1 MNFLRNNLLPVLIVA
16 VTIIIVMMY
25 AVKVVQKTSVE
36 VTETLV
42 VFRDGIIRFVEF
54 GERFVNAA
62 EKIPEA
68 IKSWRL
74 FRDEAGV
81 QEFIDDASVW
91 DISPSPTVEV
101 QKPVKTPEPVARS
114 DCSDENCPPQYQYQR
129 DRWGRTI
136 KVKVTP

>member
-1 MNFLRNNLLPVLIVA
+1 MNFLRNNLLPVLIIA
-16 VTIIIVMMY
+16 VTAVIVSVHT
-25 AVKVVQKTSVE
+25 VKVGQKASVE

-42 VFRDGIIRFVEF
+42 VFRDGIIRFVEY
-54 GERFVNAA
+54 GERFVSAA
-62 EKIPEA
+62 EKIPDA

-81 QEFIDDASVW
+81 QEFIDDASTW

-101 QKPVKTPEPVARS
+101 QKPIKTPEPVARS
-114 DCSDENCPPQYQYQR
+114 DCSDEKCPPQYQYQR